1 MWPEAGG
8 VVMDEL
14 GRRFEVSYPAAE
26 RYDIGRVDAR
36 AMAEHFM
43 MSRTHL
49 QRLLRRAVEAGGLQ
63 WQDEGKKTHLW
74 FMADLLDEYCGWQA
88 IKFSLIDEAFDL
100 ALRLA
105 PPAARRDAPVQ
116 LLAKVGG

>member
-1 MWPEAGG
+1 MFQWTEAGG
-8 VVMDEL
+8 LVMDEL
-14 GRRFEVSYPAAE
+14 VRRIEATDPAAD

-49 QRLLRRAVEAGGLQ
+49 QRLLRRAVEAGGLK

-74 FMADLLDEYCGWQA
+74 FMADLLREYCAWQA
-88 IKFSLIDEAFDL
+88 IKFSIIDQAFDHACSCML
-100 ALRLA
+100 
-105 PPAARRDAPVQ
+105 PAQREAIPAV
-116 LLAKVGG
+116 AGMEG